1 MKYLVTGATGNLGG
15 LTLDALLKTI
25 PAKQVSVL
33 ARDPAKAAALEARGV
48 GVVKGDYFN
57 LDSLV
62 DAFRGVDKLLL
73 IGAVSLTNRP
83 PQHENMIKAIKKA
96 RPGHV
101 VYVGFHRKEGSKI
114 KLREVT
120 DVEIKSEKDLAN
132 SGVAYTIVRNPL
144 YSHAFRQLLGGN
156 VKDEGVRGF
165 GPEGE
170 TTYAD
175 IKDLGQAN
183 ANLLTHDGHKNKTYD
198 LNSGEAVTLR
208 DMAKLWSEAYG
219 KPIPYIHGTKQEFI
233 DSRIAKGLPL
243 EQAEY
248 VTAFLNAVAEGEF
261 SETSNALQTILGRK
275 PTSLKETFAG
285 DL

>member
-1 MKYLVTGATGNLGG
+1 MKYLVTGATGHLGG
-15 LTLDALLKTI
+15 LAVDALLKTI
-25 PAKQVSVL
+25 PAKHVSVL
-33 ARDPAKAAALEARGV
+33 VRDPAKAAGLEARGV
-48 GVVKGDYFN
+48 NVVKGDYFN

-83 PQHENMIKAIKKA
+83 PQHENMIRAIETA

-101 VYVGFHRKEGSKI
+101 VYVSFHRKEGSKI

-120 DVEIKSEKDLAN
+120 DVEIKSEKGLVD
-132 SGVAYTIVRNPL
+132 SGVTYTIVRNPL

-156 VKDEGVRGF
+156 IKDEGVRSF
-165 GPEGE
+165 GSEGR

-175 IKDLGQAN
+175 LKDLGQAN
-183 ANLLTHDGHKNKTYD
+183 ANLLTQEGHENKVYN
-198 LNSGEAVTLR
+198 LNSGDAVTLR
-208 DMAKLWSEAYG
+208 DMAKLWSELYG
-219 KPIPYIHGTKQEFI
+219 KPIPFIHGTKQEFI
-233 DSRIAKGLPL
+233 DSRIAKGLTP
-243 EQAEY
+243 EQAAY

-261 SETSNALQTILGRK
+261 SETSDALKTILGRK